1 MWETNKKIGL
11 FTFFL
16 IYLRMGCLCFG
27 GPIAHM
33 GYFRYEFVDRRKWL
47 DDDAYAELLAL
58 CQFVPGPSSSQLGFA
73 IAWLVV
79 LVSGIVGYLY

>member
-27 GPIAHM
+27 GPIAHLTNIK
-33 GYFRYEFVDRRKWL
+33 FHPASRSE
-47 DDDAYAELLAL
+47 
-58 CQFVPGPSSSQLGFA
+58 Q
-73 IAWLVV
+73 
-79 LVSGIVGYLY
+79 